1 MNKKSDREKIHLE
14 HEAAKLFM
22 RRFEA
27 KTGLK
32 IRDIIHNQPAK
43 PDVSCHLEGEILD
56 LEVAHVYGSEN
67 EAMQILG
74 HYIDKDTSVELK
86 QLQTIRG
93 ANNRL
98 LSALNRI
105 LYNKAKKNYQTDR
118 VWLVLRNAHP
128 AWTAK
133 EIKQLRPD
141 IVIPSNHP
149 FEQIWIIGDFAGSSD
164 ILRLYPSNLPK
175 AADFCPL

>member
-14 HEAAKLFM
+14 HEAARIFM
-22 RRFEA
+22 RRFET

-32 IRDIIHNQPAK
+32 IRDIIHNQPSK
-43 PDVSCHLEGEILD
+43 PDVTCHLEGEVLD
-56 LEVAHVYGSEN
+56 LEIAHVYGSED

-74 HYIDKDTSVELK
+74 RHIDKDTSVELK

-105 LYNKAKKNYQTDR
+105 LLNKAKKYYQTKK
-118 VWLVLRNAHP
+118 VWLILRNAHP

-133 EIKQLRPD
+133 EIKQLRTD
-141 IVIPSNHP
+141 ISIPSRHP
-149 FEQIWIIGDFAGSSD
+149 FEQIWIIGDFTGHSD
-164 ILRLYPSNLPK
+164 ILRLYPSNIPK
-175 AADFCPL
+175 QADFCPL